1 MNRRYRIMVMM
12 LALLF
17 LFSSCTGKGDD
28 SNVIDIDPEE
38 QALNYDDNNAVLYY
52 VNEDYSMLVGVEKEI
67 EIPVSS
73 NVEFAVMEELIAG
86 YPNGKDAIRSIVN
99 PATKILSITR
109 NGNSITVILSKE
121 FLDWSFIPDTY
132 LDSGN
137 TDIIKQ
143 LTVYSVVNSLVET
156 ALCHNVQIMVDKNG
170 NGSGQRI
177 RLNEVGM
184 GGNGVLGQ
192 LTRQNS
198 YILTSEK
205 VLEEIF
211 ISLANRDYISLYDNV
226 AAIGTD
232 GSERPVLNSFVT
244 SMQSM
249 DVSLEYFNLEER
261 TDQSSQEHK
270 IIMCDYVI
278 VDSDGER
285 MEFKNIPVKLIR
297 ENGLWKISYDMLQK
311 LFG

>member
-1 MNRRYRIMVMM
+1 M
-12 LALLF
+12 
-17 LFSSCTGKGDD
+17 
-28 SNVIDIDPEE
+28 
-38 QALNYDDNNAVLYY
+38 
-52 VNEDYSMLVGVEKEI
+52 
-67 EIPVSS
+67 
-73 NVEFAVMEELIAG
+73 
-86 YPNGKDAIRSIVN
+86 
-99 PATKILSITR
+99 
-109 NGNSITVILSKE
+109 
-121 FLDWSFIPDTY
+121 
-132 LDSGN
+132 
-137 TDIIKQ
+137 
-143 LTVYSVVNSLVET
+143 
-156 ALCHNVQIMVDKNG
+156 
-170 NGSGQRI
+170 
-177 RLNEVGM
+177 
-184 GGNGVLGQ
+184 LGQ

>member
-1 MNRRYRIMVMM
+1 MNRRYRIIVMM

-28 SNVIDIDPEE
+28 RNVIDIDPEE

-52 VNEDYSMLVGVEKEI
+52 VNEDYSMLIGVEKEI

-73 NVEFAVMEELIAG
+73 NIEYAVVEALIAG
-86 YPNGKDAIRSIVN
+86 YPNGRDAIRSIVN

-156 ALCHNVQIMVDKNG
+156 ALCHNVQILVDKNG

-211 ISLANRDYISLYDNV
+211 NSLANRDYISLYDNV

-285 MEFKNIPVKLIR
+285 VEYKNIPVKLIR

-311 LFG
+311 MFG